1 MDNAVNVGV
10 SLEHL
15 VEVLLVG
22 DIELNELGLLAAD
35 QLNAVQSLGGGVVQ
49 VVSNDDLVASL
60 QQSEGGERANVAR
73 ATAGRLV
80 FGSQWHRSLNL
91 RDLPS
96 NKNRTGRHDCDNS
109 KN

>member
-35 QLNAVQSLGGGVVQ
+35 QLNAVQSLGGRVVQ
-49 VVSNDDLVASL
+49 IVSNDDLVASL

-73 ATAGRLV
+73 TTAGEV
-80 FGSQWHRSLNL
+80 SVGI
-91 RDLPS
+91 
-96 NKNRTGRHDCDNS
+96 TMA
-109 KN
+109 